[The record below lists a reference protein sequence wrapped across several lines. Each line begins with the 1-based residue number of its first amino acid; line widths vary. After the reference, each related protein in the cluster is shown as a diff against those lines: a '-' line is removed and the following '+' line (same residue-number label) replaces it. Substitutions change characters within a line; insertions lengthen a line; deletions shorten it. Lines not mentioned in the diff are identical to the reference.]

1 MPEEKGKF
9 MGRKK
14 DKTEYEI
21 MDVQNGVPA
30 ESREAEKGKTAKQ
43 GAEIAFDDAG
53 VVTFK
58 KALNGYKPAEVDEY
72 IALLN
77 ANLANAR
84 QVFDTQL
91 DEMKSN
97 LAFVTRERDKMKED
111 FDAMAK
117 KAEEFDAKCEELE
130 RTVQETNE
138 IKAKNTQLQE
148 QVNNLYAKLELCKNL
163 AAENRECRNKAAEID
178 MKRKHMEEEKTK
190 LDEEIARLREE
201 NTRQAYIFAEQKKEI
216 EAQFM
221 NENLRRAELMQL
233 HTYHIRKSDELMDE
247 VVKQF
252 KLAKKSLEEIEE
264 KQ

>member
-111 FDAMAK
+111 FDAMAE

-130 RTVQETNE
+130 RTVQEINE

-178 MKRKHMEEEKTK
+178 IQRKHMEEERTK

-201 NTRQAYIFAEQKKEI
+201 NTRQNYLFAEQKKDI
-216 EAQFM
+216 ETQFLSD
-221 NENLRRAELMQL
+221 NLRRAELMQL

-247 VVKQF
+247 FVKQF
-252 KLAKKSLEEIEE
+252 KLAKKSLDEMEG
-264 KQ
+264 KL